1 MGQKPQRTS
10 MNAKKLELQSKY
22 EQFDLDKDGVVT
34 DQEIDRAKEM
44 IDLELR
50 EEKSEAQK
58 LMAWLAIIVMTIT
71 TIVLFTPLIPDSRV
85 SALSDLLGLFYF
97 SLCGIVGTYM
107 GATAFMHKPS
117 K

>member
-1 MGQKPQRTS
+1 MTPKS
-10 MNAKKLELQSKY
+10 LEIKSKY
-22 EQFDLDKDGVVT
+22 NEFDLDNDGVVT
-34 DQEIDRAKEM
+34 DDEIAKSKEM
-44 IDLELR
+44 IELELR

-58 LMAWLAIIVMTIT
+58 LMAWLAISVMVVA

-85 SALSDLLGLFYF
+85 NALSDLLGLFYF

-107 GATAFMHKPS
+107 GATAFMHKPT

>member
-1 MGQKPQRTS
+1 MTP
-10 MNAKKLELQSKY
+10 KKLQTQSKY
-22 EQFDLDKDGVVT
+22 NEFDLDGDGVVT
-34 DQEIDRAKEM
+34 DEEIARSKEM
-44 IDLELR
+44 VDLELR

-58 LMAWLAIIVMTIT
+58 MMAWLAILVMIAVTV
-71 TIVLFTPLIPDSRV
+71 VLFTPFLPDCRV
-85 SALSDLLGLFYF
+85 CALSELLGLFYF

>member
-1 MGQKPQRTS
+1 MTP
-10 MNAKKLELQSKY
+10 KKLQTKSKY
-22 EQFDLDKDGVVT
+22 NDFDLDGDGVVT
-34 DQEIDRAKEM
+34 DEEIARSKEM
-44 IDLELR
+44 LDLELR

-58 LMAWLAIIVMTIT
+58 MMAWLAILVMIAVTV
-71 TIVLFTPLIPDSRV
+71 VLFTPFVPDSRV
-85 SALSDLLGLFYF
+85 TALAELLGLFYF

>member
-1 MGQKPQRTS
+1 MTP
-10 MNAKKLELQSKY
+10 KKLHTQSKY
-22 EQFDLDKDGVVT
+22 NEFDLDGDGVVT
-34 DQEIDRAKEM
+34 DEEIARSKEM
-44 IDLELR
+44 VDLELR

-58 LMAWLAIIVMTIT
+58 MMAWLARLVMIAVTV
-71 TIVLFTPLIPDSRV
+71 VLFTPFIPDSRV
-85 SALSDLLGLFYF
+85 SALSELLGLFYF

>member
-1 MGQKPQRTS
+1 MTP
-10 MNAKKLELQSKY
+10 KKLQTQSKY
-22 EQFDLDKDGVVT
+22 NEFDLDGDGVVT
-34 DQEIDRAKEM
+34 DEEIARSKEM
-44 IDLELR
+44 VDLELR

-58 LMAWLAIIVMTIT
+58 MMAWLAILVMIAVTV
-71 TIVLFTPLIPDSRV
+71 VLFTPFIGDSRV
-85 SALSDLLGLFYF
+85 SALSELLGLFYF

>member
-1 MGQKPQRTS
+1 MTPKS
-10 MNAKKLELQSKY
+10 LEIKSKY
-22 EQFDLDKDGVVT
+22 NEFDLDNDGVVT
-34 DQEIDRAKEM
+34 DEEIAKSKEM
-44 IDLELR
+44 IELELR

-58 LMAWLAIIVMTIT
+58 LMAWLAITIMIVA

-85 SALSDLLGLFYF
+85 NALSDLLGLFYF

-107 GATAFMHKPS
+107 GATAFMHKPT

>member
-1 MGQKPQRTS
+1 MTPKS
-10 MNAKKLELQSKY
+10 LEIKSKY
-22 EQFDLDKDGVVT
+22 NEFDLDNDGVVT
-34 DQEIDRAKEM
+34 DDEIAKSKEM
-44 IDLELR
+44 IELELR

-58 LMAWLAIIVMTIT
+58 LMAWLAIIVMVLA

-85 SALSDLLGLFYF
+85 NALSDLLGLFYF

-107 GATAFMHKPS
+107 GATAFMHKPT